1 MRRFLLVLGLAMVA
15 VPALAQQQQA
25 ASPMSEAIATTYQMG
40 LQMGAQIE
48 RQNAA
53 NEAQKATLIEW
64 LKAAQEKK

>member
-1 MRRFLLVLGLAMVA
+1 MRQLLLVLAMVTLA
-15 VPALAQQQQA
+15 APALAQQQQG
-25 ASPMSEAIATTYQMG
+25 ASPMAEVIATVSQIGM
-40 LQMGAQIE
+40 QIGAQME